1 MLTKAGVCNPCRG
14 SSADARLTVGSVKSC
29 YGHTEGTAGL
39 TGSLLAMQSL
49 VRQVKHPI
57 KHCVSVK
64 DSVCQGLCMSD
75 CKGEQHDLPL

>member
-1 MLTKAGVCNPCRG
+1 MLTEAGVCNPCRG

-49 VRQVKHPI
+49 VRQVRHPI
-57 KHCVSVK
+57 KHCKSFN
-64 DSVCQGLCMSD
+64 SG
-75 CKGEQHDLPL
+75 